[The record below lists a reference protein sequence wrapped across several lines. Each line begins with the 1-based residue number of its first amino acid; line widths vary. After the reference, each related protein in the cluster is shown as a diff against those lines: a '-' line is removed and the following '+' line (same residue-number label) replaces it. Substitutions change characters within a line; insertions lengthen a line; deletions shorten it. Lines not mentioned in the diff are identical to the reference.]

1 MAILSLF
8 FLNVVDQGI
17 IIFDVFFV
25 RVWLG
30 LGRFGLRWLGL
41 WRLGLRRFR
50 LWRLRLRFGIWL
62 RGRWLWLRFRRLRL
76 WARRNVMCH
85 VAFMSFN
92 A

>member
-1 MAILSLF
+1 MAILTLF
-8 FLNVVDQGI
+8 FLNVVDQGV

-30 LGRFGLRWLGL
+30 LGRLRLR
-41 WRLGLRRFR
+41 RLGLRRFR
-50 LWRLRLRFGIWL
+50 LRRLGLWRLRFRFGIGL

>member
-1 MAILSLF
+1 MAILTLF
-8 FLNVVDQGI
+8 FLNVVDQGV

-30 LGRFGLRWLGL
+30 PRRLGLGRLGLR
-41 WRLGLRRFR
+41 RLGLRRFR
-50 LWRLRLRFGIWL
+50 YRFGIGL

-76 WARRNVMCH
+76 WARRNVMSH